1 MQKSGKYDY
10 ILGEKIGKLTPV
22 ERLHGI
28 IYKCKCDCGNEI
40 NVSAYRLIIG
50 RIKSCGCDRRKKEN
64 G

>member
-10 ILGEKIGKLTPV
+10 IIGEKIEKLTPI

-28 IYKCKCDCGNEI
+28 IYRCKCECGNEI
-40 NVSAYRLIIG
+40 NASAYRLITG
-50 RIKSCGCDRRKKEN
+50 KIKSCSQCRGKKEN